1 MSWTCHFALVRS
13 VGCATVRVGVRQF
26 DNVALN
32 SGIRRAGLPLL
43 LLHLML
49 PSSMTVHL
57 AYNFPDKIEPLFRIK
72 SLQSYGEEIRI
83 LSQNLHM
90 RDGKCEQI
98 VRKIVSEDA

>member
-1 MSWTCHFALVRS
+1 
-13 VGCATVRVGVRQF
+13 
-26 DNVALN
+26 
-32 SGIRRAGLPLL
+32 
-43 LLHLML
+43 
-49 PSSMTVHL
+49 MTVHL